1 VHRLGSSHTLLLSS
15 PCCIVLMLLPCVI
28 HWWRIL
34 CSSLVSCAMAS
45 SKLQTTMRKF
55 LFDGPWSAY
64 NSDALG
70 FLSIG
75 FTGAPHVE
83 AAAVVPAAPNL
94 SIPTGSSA
102 TSASQSSECVL
113 LNAIST
119 PAKASVLVE
128 PNLQVLDPMLGSPS
142 HELARKKKKG
152 YELNLHFQD
161 SWEAKLPWAEAVI
174 GADSRVSQV

>member
-1 VHRLGSSHTLLLSS
+1 
-15 PCCIVLMLLPCVI
+15 
-28 HWWRIL
+28 
-34 CSSLVSCAMAS
+34 
-45 SKLQTTMRKF
+45 
-55 LFDGPWSAY
+55 
-64 NSDALG
+64 
-70 FLSIG
+70 
-75 FTGAPHVE
+75 
-83 AAAVVPAAPNL
+83 
-94 SIPTGSSA
+94 
-102 TSASQSSECVL
+102 VL